1 MVDYAFPKSFHL
13 LRPSEFDL
21 VYKKGMRKHSS
32 GFVLFRRAND
42 FEHPRLGLSVG
53 RKFGGAVRR
62 NRIKRLVREAV
73 RLNWRDWEAG
83 GNDIVVVA
91 KKGADSY
98 GLSDVT
104 SELSRSFSLAGK
116 GRS

>member
-21 VYKKGMRKHSS
+21 VYKKGMRKHSR
-32 GFVLFRRAND
+32 GFVLFRHPND
-42 FEHPRLGLSVG
+42 VAHPRLGLSVG

-83 GNDIVVVA
+83 GSDIVVVA
-91 KKGADSY
+91 KRGADSY
-98 GLSDVT
+98 GLVEVT